1 MGQDDAARTQRFE
14 ELMLPHAEAVYRTA
28 YYLVGGQEAEDLTQE
43 TYLKAYQAFD
53 QFRGPNAKAWLCAIL
68 RHAFLDHC
76 RRRRHELPFVP
87 LELGAP
93 AGDRGEARAP
103 SAEEQVLDGQLD
115 GDVQSALR
123 ALPDEWRLVLLLA
136 DVEDLT
142 YREIA
147 EVTQVPIGTV
157 MSRLCRARRRLR
169 DHLGEY
175 ARRAGHAVEHAG

>member
-68 RHAFLDHC
+68 RHAFVDHC
-76 RRRRHELPFVP
+76 RRRHELPVVVLGLARP
-87 LELGAP
+87 PRERLEP
-93 AGDRGEARAP
+93 CAP
-103 SAEEQVLDGQLD
+103 SAEEQVLEGQLD

-157 MSRLCRARRRLR
+157 MSRLYRARRRLR

>member
-14 ELMLPHAEAVYRTA
+14 ELTLPHAEAVYRTA

-68 RHAFLDHC
+68 RHAVVDRC
-76 RRRRHELPFVP
+76 RRRRHELPVVDLDLARP
-87 LELGAP
+87 PRERLEP
-93 AGDRGEARAP
+93 CAP
-103 SAEEQVLDGQLD
+103 SAEELVLDGQLD
-115 GDVQSALR
+115 ADVQSALR

-175 ARRAGHAVEHAG
+175 ARRAGYAAEHAG

>member
-1 MGQDDAARTQRFE
+1 MRHEGAAYRRRFE
-14 ELMLPHAEAVYRTA
+14 ELTLPHAEAVYRMA
-28 YYLVGGQEAEDLTQE
+28 YYLVGSQEAEDLTQE

-53 QFRGPNAKAWLCAIL
+53 QFRGPNAKPWLCAIL
-68 RHAFLDHC
+68 RHAFLDRC
-76 RRRRHELPFVP
+76 RRQRHELKLVE
-87 LELGAP
+87 LEFGAP
-93 AGDRGEARAP
+93 SGDRMEPCAP

-123 ALPDEWRLVLLLA
+123 ALPDEWRLALLLA
-136 DVEDLT
+136 EVEDLT

-147 EVTQVPIGTV
+147 EVMHVPIGTV

-175 ARRAGHAVEHAG
+175 ARRVGYAAERVG